1 MEKIPDYLKLWNEIV
16 EKRNA
21 AKQNNQDGDIWEKRA
36 QKFDR
41 QLKKRWKKPDSSR
54 NWMLNLLRR
63 NPGSTLLD
71 IGAGTGAWACLLAP
85 LCRTVTAIDSSQTMI
100 DILKQNMI
108 EANVDNIEVIQD
120 VWPFEMNQTF
130 DFTLSS
136 HSIYGCSDFEKYIQS
151 MQAVTR
157 KTCILLLRAPSSVG
171 LMADISR
178 AILGT
183 PYDSPNFQIAYN
195 ALLQMGIFAD
205 VVVENDG
212 LWKPWR
218 YYTLDDAVNN
228 IKQKMGLM
236 DTCQYD
242 DYLVELLEKRLQK
255 TEQGLIWPEIVRTV
269 LVHWDVKKPE
279 DEVF

>member
-1 MEKIPDYLKLWNEIV
+1 MEKIPDYIKLWNEIA

-21 AKQNNQDGDIWEKRA
+21 AKQNDQDGDIWEKRA

-41 QLKKRWKKPDSSR
+41 QLKKRWKKSDSSR
-54 NWMLNLLRR
+54 EWMLDLLRR

-85 LCRTVTAIDSSQTMI
+85 LCRTVTAIDPSQAMI
-100 DILKQNMI
+100 DILKNNMI
-108 EANVDNIEVIQD
+108 EANVDNIEIIQD
-120 VWPFEMNQTF
+120 TWPFEMNRSF

-136 HSIYGCSDFEKYIQS
+136 HSIYGCSDFEEYIRA
-151 MQAVTR
+151 MQTVTR
-157 KTCILLLRAPSSVG
+157 KTCVLLLRAPSPVG

-178 AILGT
+178 TILGT

-218 YYTLDDAVNN
+218 YYTLSEAVND
-228 IKQKMGLM
+228 IKEKMGVM
-236 DTCQYD
+236 DLCRYD
-242 DYLVELLEKRLQK
+242 DYLMDLLETHLQK
-255 TEQGLIWPEIVRTV
+255 TEQGLMWPEIVRTV
-269 LVHWDVKKPE
+269 LVHWNVDKSE
-279 DEVF
+279 DQV